1 MRQMLTRRLA
11 RLAPIAALTAAG
23 GLAGC
28 NDFLTAENPGAIVA
42 EDVTD
47 ARYATLLTNGVIGE
61 FQPMLGYVT
70 WWNAIFT
77 DELHNRATFFE
88 EGLIDRREITP
99 ENGTYAF
106 FYYGNLHR
114 TRFLA
119 DDGASRLKTILGDS
133 ASRDLRLA
141 RVQAYGGM
149 TYTYIAEALCAAPID
164 LSAPLPPSELFAR
177 AIERFDETI
186 AVAAAAKTQAKTRTP
201 IVPRDTLAA
210 DSLRN
215 FALIGAARASLNVND
230 KAGAIAYASQVPAN
244 FEFRAY
250 YAENSTRE
258 NSWMWNR
265 LVAGSNGTMLNTPFA
280 AMDTDPRIPRPGG
293 TTVLALIPNAPPSY
307 DAYSGTLVG
316 ADFSRGGWVR
326 VASSLEA
333 QYIIAEAQ
341 GATPATLAFVN
352 ERRAVGMQAP
362 VSLDGAALMAELRDQ
377 RSRDFYLD
385 NHRLGDLRRYKE
397 FYGVDL
403 FPQGAYPGTTTG
415 LTYSAETTCW
425 PLTRAEINS
434 NPNVPQP

>member
-1 MRQMLTRRLA
+1 MRQLFTRRLG
-11 RLAPIAALTAAG
+11 RLTTIAAVVGIGGITA
-23 GLAGC
+23 C

-47 ARYATLLTNGVIGE
+47 ARYATLITNGVIGE

-77 DELHNRATFFE
+77 DELFNRATFFE
-88 EGLIDRREITP
+88 EGLIDRREVTST
-99 ENGTYAF
+99 NGTYAF

-119 DDGASRLKTILGDS
+119 DNGAERLKTILGDS

-149 TYTYIAEALCAAPID
+149 TYTYIAEALCASPID
-164 LSAPLPPSELFAR
+164 VSEPLPSAELFAR
-177 AIERFDETI
+177 AIDRYDEAI
-186 AVAAAAKTQAKTRTP
+186 AVAAAAKIQAKAQTR

-215 FALIGAARASLNVND
+215 FALVGAARAALNVND
-230 KAGAIAYASQVPAN
+230 KAAAIAYASQVPAG

-250 YAENSTRE
+250 YSENSGRE

-280 AMDTDPRIPRPGG
+280 AMDTDPRVPRPGG

-307 DAYSGTLVG
+307 SAYNGTLVG
-316 ADFSRGGWVR
+316 ADFARGGWVR
-326 VASSLEA
+326 IASSLEA
-333 QYIIAEAQ
+333 QYILAEAR
-341 GATPATLAFVN
+341 GATPATLDFVN
-352 ERRAVGMQAP
+352 ARRAVGLQAP
-362 VSLDGAALMAELRDQ
+362 VALTGDALMAELRDQ

-397 FYGVDL
+397 FYGIDL
-403 FPQGAYPGTTTG
+403 FPQGTYPGTTTG
-415 LTYSAETTCW
+415 LTYSAGTTCW
-425 PLTRAEINS
+425 PLTLAEQNG
-434 NPNVPQP
+434 NPNAGTP